1 MSLPNEKTRS
11 PIINEL
17 KEKEE
22 IRAGIARLK
31 VATTSARGRKLLE
44 LSARILETEAPL
56 LELDEINASL
66 GREYNYE

>member
-1 MSLPNEKTRS
+1 MSLPNEKS
-11 PIINEL
+11 SSIINEL

-31 VATTSARGRKLLE
+31 AATTSARGRKLLE

>member
-1 MSLPNEKTRS
+1 MSLPNEKSRS

>member
-1 MSLPNEKTRS
+1 MSLPNEKSRS

-44 LSARILETEAPL
+44 LSARILDTEAPL

>member
-1 MSLPNEKTRS
+1 MSLPSEKSRS

-31 VATTSARGRKLLE
+31 AATTSARGRKLLE

-66 GREYNYE
+66 RTNSPF